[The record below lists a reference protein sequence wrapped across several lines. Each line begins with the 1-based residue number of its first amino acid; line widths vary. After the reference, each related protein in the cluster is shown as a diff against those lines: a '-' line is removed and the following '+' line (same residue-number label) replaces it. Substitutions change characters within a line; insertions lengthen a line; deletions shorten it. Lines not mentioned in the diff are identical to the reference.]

1 MLELQFSGQQSA
13 YVDGFYH
20 FNDGFNVFYFMMDS
34 MLCYFVLI
42 HNFMNTFMVFSMR
55 KLVSKIGASVL
66 ERVLSLGN
74 KPWRI
79 LVVVMPP

>member
-20 FNDGFNVFYFMMDS
+20 YDGFNVFYFMMDS
-34 MLCYFVLI
+34 MLFCVI
-42 HNFMNTFMVFSMR
+42 HNFMNTLMVFSMR